1 MPKIAVYP
9 GSFDPLTFGH
19 LDIAARAARL
29 FDELH
34 ILVVHNPAKTPRF
47 TSDERIELI
56 KGSLAEAG
64 RYGTPMP
71 SASKSKI
78 VIATLETGLLVDYC
92 RMVGAGALIKGF
104 RTNVDLDYELPMA
117 QVNRDLASVET
128 VFMPANPEHGQ
139 ISSSLVKQVAD
150 LNGSVSKYV
159 SESVARALTSTAA
172 NRKATK

>member
-1 MPKIAVYP
+1 MSSIAVYP
-9 GSFDPLTFGH
+9 GSFDPFTLGH
-19 LDIAARAARL
+19 ADIVERAANI
-29 FDELH
+29 FTELH
-34 ILVVHNPAKTPRF
+34 IVVVHNPNKAPRF
-47 TSDERIELI
+47 SSAERVELI
-56 KGSLAEAG
+56 RSSLAEIG
-64 RYGTPMP
+64 V
-71 SASKSKI
+71 KSPAKI
-78 VIATLETGLLVDYC
+78 SIDTLDSGLLVDYC